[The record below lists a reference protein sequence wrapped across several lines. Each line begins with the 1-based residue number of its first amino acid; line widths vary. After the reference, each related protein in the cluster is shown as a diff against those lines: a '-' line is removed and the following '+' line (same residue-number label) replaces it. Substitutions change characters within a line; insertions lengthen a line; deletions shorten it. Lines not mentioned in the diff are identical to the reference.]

1 MTTNIRKIG
10 KIGYTRT
17 LSLPLFWLSS
27 VGLGA
32 GDRVELTI
40 GKNKELI
47 IKPYKGEKFEK
58 EDQRTVE
65 D

>member
-1 MTTNIRKIG
+1 MVHNIRKIG

-27 VGLGA
+27 VGLDA
-32 GDRVELTI
+32 GDHVELTI

-47 IKPYKGEKFEK
+47 VKPFKGEKGE
-58 EDQRTVE
+58 EE
-65 D
+65 